1 MPAML
6 RRLIPLAAV
15 LALVAGGCGDDD
27 KDKNKTGT
35 TAAPA
40 AETKAYQRQVQTIL
54 GSVGTAG
61 TALGASARTSNS
73 TQDLARALET
83 FQSSVGGAADRLK
96 ALSAPE
102 AAKEGQDELEQVL
115 REIASGV
122 QPSIEAAQA
131 GDRARFQRTFRAY
144 QRQLDGEF
152 RQRLTAA
159 GTKID
164 RALAGQ

>member
-1 MPAML
+1 ML
-6 RRLIPLAAV
+6 RRLLPFAAA

-40 AETKAYQRQVQTIL
+40 VETKAYQTQVQTIL
-54 GSVGTAG
+54 GSVGAAG

-83 FQSSVGGAADRLK
+83 FQGSVEQAANKLK
-96 ALSAPE
+96 ALNGPDSAS
-102 AAKEGQDELEQVL
+102 EGQDELEQVL

-122 QPSIEAAQA
+122 QPSIEAAKT
-131 GDRARFQRTFRAY
+131 GDRAKFQRTFRVY
-144 QRQLDGEF
+144 QRRLDGEF

-159 GTKID
+159 GEKID